1 MMKFSLKPLTMVA
14 LLGGAAFVMSCGGGA
29 MPEGE
34 GAQAEG
40 EGAQAGGD
48 VAQAVGDGAAPS
60 YAFDPGWPK
69 PLPNKWKMGGIT
81 GLAVDADDN
90 IWVLTRPNDM
100 RDIELLAELTP
111 PGAECCVRP
120 HTMIHFDQEGNVIG
134 SFDPQQGHGMDV
146 DSEGFVY
153 IGQDTVRK
161 YDPNT
166 GEVVGEVPRAPERE
180 GGRPV
185 GLLTRAPIVPGRG
198 GPGPTGT
205 YPQPPRGGGGG
216 DPAARA
222 AAAEEAAAFLA
233 KYPPTTPMIVGQIE
247 EVRIDESAN
256 ELYATDNYFG
266 RVMVFDL
273 TTFEFKRGWGAYGH
287 TLSEISTDDAD
298 REYTPGG
305 EMQKEFG
312 GHLTLNISNDGLVY
326 AADRNGNRVQVFN
339 KDGTYVKEFSIG
351 TMTSNIRPARGTAGG
366 VAFSGDPEQR
376 VLFVSDITNN
386 KIWFLNREDG
396 EVLGSIGQHGEN
408 GGQFFGL
415 HMIAND
421 SQGNIYTGEVFNG
434 ERVQRFVPVN

>member
-1 MMKFSLKPLTMVA
+1 MKVTLKPLTMVA
-14 LLGGAAFVMSCGGGA
+14 LIGGAVFVMSCGGDGA
-29 MPEGE
+29 MPEGD
-34 GAQAEG
+34 
-40 EGAQAGGD
+40 GAQAGGD
-48 VAQAVGDGAAPS
+48 AAQAVSDGAAPS
-60 YAFDPGWPK
+60 YAFDPDWPK

-81 GLAVDADDN
+81 GLAVDQDDN
-90 IWVLTRPNDM
+90 VWVLTRPNDM
-100 RDIELLAELTP
+100 RDIELLAEHTP
-111 PGAECCVRP
+111 PRAECCVRP
-120 HTMIHFDQEGNVIG
+120 HTMIHIDQEGNVIG
-134 SFDPQQGHGMDV
+134 SFDPQQGHGLDV

-161 YDPNT
+161 YDPAT

-185 GLLTRAPIVPGRG
+185 GLLPPATIVPGRG
-198 GPGPTGT
+198 GPGATGT
-205 YPQPPRGGGGG
+205 YPQPPRAAP

-222 AAAEEAAAFLA
+222 AATEAAAAFQA

-247 EVRIDESAN
+247 EVRLDEPAG

-273 TTFEFKRGWGAYGH
+273 NTFEFKRGWGAYGH

-326 AADRNGNRVQVFN
+326 VADRNGNRVQVFN
-339 KDGTYVKEFSIG
+339 KDGTYVTEFSIG

-376 VLFVSDITNN
+376 FLYVSDITNN

-408 GGQFFGL
+408 GGMFFGL
-415 HMIAND
+415 HMIASD

-434 ERVQRFVPVN
+434 ERVQRFVPMN